1 MDCAGLT
8 GITLPPSIER
18 LEDCAFRQCMALTGI
33 VLWGLYMGLT
43 QGVLTALV
51 ADTAPPE
58 LRGTAFGV
66 FNLVSGLSM
75 LLASAIAGW
84 LWDQYGAPAP
94 FIASAGIAALALGG
108 WLLRGRGTNSQ
119 SGPVPG

>member
-1 MDCAGLT
+1 
-8 GITLPPSIER
+8 
-18 LEDCAFRQCMALTGI
+18 
-33 VLWGLYMGLT
+33 
-43 QGVLTALV
+43 VLTALV

-66 FNLVSGLSM
+66 FNLVSGISL

-94 FIASAGIAALALGG
+94 FIASAAFAAVALAG
-108 WLLRGRGTNSQ
+108 WFLRRRNNNSH
-119 SGPVPG
+119 SGAART